1 MPNPNYELRVGLFA
15 LFALIMLLGGWG
27 WLKSFSPFDPPI
39 HFWVKFHD
47 VAGLSNNATV
57 NIQGVRVGVVDKI
70 QFNAPEGISEPP
82 DTGAD
87 DSFRPKVY
95 ARVKITATKI
105 PIPKNSTITIQTLG
119 LVGAKYIE
127 ITLPETRSQSPET
140 LDPNVIIN
148 GQDPVRVELVLN
160 NFAHKFNTVLSQISG
175 EKGSQ
180 AIKDYAEAASKLNKN
195 MDKFSVLA
203 DDLKTTTLSVNTTAI
218 KFGRAADSSDGAF
231 SNAAGF
237 FSRGRQTMTSVD
249 DLAINMKSTSSKL
262 NKLLDN
268 PNFSS
273 DLKETMNLAHKTAE
287 TVSSVMAD
295 LRGTVQDKDLRQ
307 DMITMLTK
315 IETSTQ
321 DIKQSMQT
329 VDKLASD
336 GELRSDIKSAV
347 LNARDAMDKA
357 NHLLDDPSFKADL
370 TQTMHKVRTA
380 ATEVD
385 TAAQQVKQILGKR
398 APLFQMMFG
407 RPGKI
412 KVVQSDEVINNP
424 APDTEKSKK

>member
-1 MPNPNYELRVGLFA
+1 MQNPNYELRVGLFA

-57 NIQGVRVGVVDKI
+57 NIQGVRVGVVDRI
-70 QFNAPEGISEPP
+70 QFSAPEGISEPA
-82 DTGAD
+82 DTSPEDAYKP
-87 DSFRPKVY
+87 RVY
-95 ARVKITATKI
+95 ARVKITATKM

-127 ITLPETRSQSPET
+127 ITLPEIRSQSSET
-140 LDPNVIIN
+140 LDPNIIIN

-160 NFAHKFNTVLSQISG
+160 NFAHKFNAVVNQISS
-175 EKGSQ
+175 EKGSR
-180 AIKDYAEAASKLNKN
+180 AIKDYAEAGNKLNKN
-195 MDKFSVLA
+195 MDKLSILA
-203 DDLKTTTLSVNTTAI
+203 DDLKTTTLSVNSTAI
-218 KFGRAADSSDGAF
+218 RFGKAADSSDNAF
-231 SNAAGF
+231 SNASGF

-249 DLAINMKSTSSKL
+249 DLAITMKGTSSKL

-287 TVSSVMAD
+287 TVASVMAD

-307 DMITMLTK
+307 DLITMLTK

-329 VDKLASD
+329 VDRLASD

-347 LNARDAMDKA
+347 QNAREAMDKA
-357 NHLLDDPSFKADL
+357 NHLLDDPNFKADL

-380 ATEVD
+380 AAEVD
-385 TAAQQVKQILGKR
+385 TAAQQVRQILGRR
-398 APLFQMMFG
+398 APLLQMMFG

-412 KVVQSDEVINNP
+412 KVIESETNENSDN
-424 APDTEKSKK
+424 KR